1 MDALLGL
8 MDNLTNPDWIVTH
21 GGLYLLLFIIFA
33 ETGIMIG
40 FFLPGD
46 PILFIAGIIISNM
59 SVAPG
64 EEIPLL
70 LYWILLISIA
80 AILGNFVGYWCGRLF
95 GNRILNMKDTWLF
108 RREYIYKAQEF
119 YDKQGGSAIILARFL
134 PVVRTFAPIVAGI
147 VGMNFRKFVV
157 FNILGAFIWTG
168 SLVTLG
174 FLLGENQWVQKN
186 LELVIFLIVAAA
198 TAPVIFK
205 AISGKRKSQAIV
217 DTPSDKES
225 IS

>member
-225 IS
+225 IL